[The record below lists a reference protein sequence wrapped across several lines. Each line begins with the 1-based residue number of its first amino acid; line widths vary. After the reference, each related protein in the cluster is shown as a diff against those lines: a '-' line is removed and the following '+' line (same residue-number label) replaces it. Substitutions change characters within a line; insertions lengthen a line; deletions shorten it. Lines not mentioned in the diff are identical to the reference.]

1 MILCVVSMEGSGAT
15 SIPPQH
21 DFLYNPSSFFKRFSS
36 HWDQRQWLQ
45 VRQLT
50 PYPLSPPKRQSCY
63 RLPSASTPSVRCC
76 KQTILVPQV
85 LATICLSEARNT
97 SWIQSPCFLCAPGCD
112 TKTERCIIH
121 AINNNSLMLWAIFTP
136 APDLCLYNV

>member
-1 MILCVVSMEGSGAT
+1 VILCVVSMEGSGAT
-15 SIPPQH
+15 SIPPTR
-21 DFLYNPSSFFKRFSS
+21 FLVQPKQF
-36 HWDQRQWLQ
+36 LQ
-45 VRQLT
+45 KIFLT
-50 PYPLSPPKRQSCY
+50 LGSETMAASTPINAVSPPPKRQSCY